1 MTPAPG
7 RALLSASSFFLSTR
21 PSSFFRTEAAF
32 VLVRRMKTARCPH
45 FSPSQKE
52 TCIMK
57 RYLAEHWD
65 TVLCIGLSILLAV
78 VGVLAYFWMFPS
90 E

>member
-1 MTPAPG
+1 MPFSCG
-7 RALLSASSFFLSTR
+7 SAV
-21 PSSFFRTEAAF
+21 RTLISATE
-32 VLVRRMKTARCPH
+32 R
-45 FSPSQKE
+45 E
-52 TCIMK
+52 TVMK

-78 VGVLAYFWMFPS
+78 GGILAYFWMFPS

>member
-1 MTPAPG
+1 MDGTTRTPYVFRGGFNPLPNVMRVQIAVHATE
-7 RALLSASSFFLSTR
+7 REST
-21 PSSFFRTEAAF
+21 
-32 VLVRRMKTARCPH
+32 
-45 FSPSQKE
+45 
-52 TCIMK
+52 MK

-78 VGVLAYFWMFPS
+78 IGILAYFWMFPS

>member
-1 MTPAPG
+1 
-7 RALLSASSFFLSTR
+7 
-21 PSSFFRTEAAF
+21 
-32 VLVRRMKTARCPH
+32 
-45 FSPSQKE
+45 
-52 TCIMK
+52 MK

-65 TVLCIGLSILLAV
+65 TVLCIGLSVLLAV

>member
-1 MTPAPG
+1 M
-7 RALLSASSFFLSTR
+7 
-21 PSSFFRTEAAF
+21 EA
-32 VLVRRMKTARCPH
+32 VLCACAEMKTAHRPH
-45 FSPSQKE
+45 VSPSQKE
-52 TCIMK
+52 ICIMK

-78 VGVLAYFWMFPS
+78 IGVLAYFWMFPS